1 MAEPLEF
8 SYLYA
13 RVCGAFSKMRLGDT
27 ARELMRVSGSIVAL
41 WKTLFNE
48 EAPNLPEAKL
58 VFEAERRVI
67 ARSIESFLR
76 LAKPFSESSE
86 LIHALISK
94 YEISVIKSMLFRL
107 RAGEPKPEETSYSSS
122 IIDQALSEWPRI
134 DDMFRRT
141 PYAWLNAQSL
151 ENIAVAENHLDQQYY
166 MSLWSSAHKIDQHK
180 VGTILDLIRWET
192 IYQNV
197 VWALRIRRY
206 YGMTKQDAAGMF
218 VEVKSVDTTTLAL
231 QTFQYDI
238 ERIESFEHW
247 PLKQLLEGQ
256 TGPVLDVPILEIRTQ
271 EDLFAMVRRNLHL
284 HPFSYTPIYCYFK
297 LLEYETSLLLAV
309 LESVRLG
316 VAPEEKA
323 KVMWIPGGKT
333 V

>member
-1 MAEPLEF
+1 MAEELEF
-8 SYLYA
+8 AYLYA
-13 RVCGAFSKMRLGDT
+13 RVCGSFSKMQLGDA
-27 ARELMRVSGSIVAL
+27 ARELMQSSTGIIAL
-41 WKTLFNE
+41 WKKLFNE
-48 EAPNLPEAKL
+48 EPPNLPEAKL

-76 LAKPFSESSE
+76 LAKPFSESSN

-107 RAGEPKPEETSYSSS
+107 RSGEPKPEETSYSSR
-122 IIDQALSEWPRI
+122 IIDQALAEWPRI
-134 DDMFRRT
+134 DDMFHKT
-141 PYAWLNAQSL
+141 PYEWLSVQSL
-151 ENIAVAENHLDQQYY
+151 ENLAVAENRLDQQYY
-166 MSLWSSAHKIDQHK
+166 LSLWNAAHEINEQK
-180 VGTILDLIRWET
+180 VGTILDLIRWEI

-197 VWALRIRRY
+197 VWAFRIRRY

-218 VEVKSVDTTTLAL
+218 VELKNVDTTSLAL

-238 ERIESFEHW
+238 EKIDSFERW
-247 PLKQLLEGQ
+247 PLKQLLAGQ
-256 TGPVLDVPILEIRTQ
+256 TGPALDVPVLEIRTQ
-271 EDLFAMVRRNLHL
+271 ENLFAMVRRNLHL

-316 VAPEEKA
+316 VTPEEKA
-323 KVMWIPGGKT
+323 KVMWVPGGKT